1 MNFVFHKIM
10 SSLVYKVH
18 AQVLLFIIIVGI
30 FRMFFVRPLGRPPVS
45 ELRKSLSQTFRESAA
60 LWSLTGFEP
69 ASFSFLL
76 LLY

>member
-1 MNFVFHKIM
+1 M

-60 LWSLTGFEP
+60 LWSL
-69 ASFSFLL
+69 
-76 LLY
+76 